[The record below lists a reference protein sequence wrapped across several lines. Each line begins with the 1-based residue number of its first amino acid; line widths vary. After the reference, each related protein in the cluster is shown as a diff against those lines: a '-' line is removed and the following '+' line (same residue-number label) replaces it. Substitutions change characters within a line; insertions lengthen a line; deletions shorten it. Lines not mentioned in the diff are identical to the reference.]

1 MLNNLRRLINGSQ
14 LPKGA
19 FMKRIIISVI
29 AFLSVVLLSSIAL
42 HASATAEFNRENLD
56 RGLISIKYS
65 SPNTTKKAKVLIQFK
80 EQKYQY
86 NIKSGGAYENFP
98 LQLGNGAYQVG
109 VYEQIEDTKYSQ
121 VAITT
126 VNLSLDD
133 NSKVFLTS
141 NQLINWGDKMNTVTL
156 AKELTKSKKTEAEKI
171 EVCYQYMVQQFSYD
185 FVKMKNLEYDYIPVI
200 DDVLKKKLGICYDYS
215 AVFAS
220 MLRSQG
226 IKCKLIMGYTTN
238 VKEYHAWN
246 DVYVNDK
253 WVVVDSTYDSQMYT
267 NRVKYKFEKSRKDY
281 KESYEY

>member
-1 MLNNLRRLINGSQ
+1 
-14 LPKGA
+14 
-19 FMKRIIISVI
+19 MKKFLLSLT
-29 AFLSVVLLSSIAL
+29 AFLFVVVFSSLAL
-42 HASATAEFNRENLD
+42 YASATAEFNRDNLS
-56 RGLISIKYS
+56 RGIISIKYN
-65 SPNTTKKAKVLIQFK
+65 SPNTAKKAKVLIQFG

-86 NIKSGGAYENFP
+86 NIKSSSAYVNFP
-98 LQLGNGAYQVG
+98 LQLGNGSYQVG
-109 VYEQIEDTKYSQ
+109 VYEQIEGTKYSQ
-121 VAITT
+121 VAATT
-126 VNLSLDD
+126 VALSMDD
-133 NSKVFLTS
+133 SSKVFLTS
-141 NQLINWGDKMNTVTL
+141 IQLVDWGEKMNTVTL
-156 AKELTKSKKTEAEKI
+156 AKELTKNKKTDSEKV

-185 FVKMKNLEYDYIPVI
+185 FVKMKSLEYDYIPVI

-246 DVYVNDK
+246 EVYVNDK

-267 NRVKYKFEKSRKDY
+267 NRIQYKFEKSRSDY